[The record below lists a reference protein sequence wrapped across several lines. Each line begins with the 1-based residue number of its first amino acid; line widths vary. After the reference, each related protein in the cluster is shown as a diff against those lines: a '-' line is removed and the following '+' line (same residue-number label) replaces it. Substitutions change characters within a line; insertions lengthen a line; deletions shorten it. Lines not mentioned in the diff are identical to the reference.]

1 MKLSPKLETVLI
13 ALLWLALTGLA
24 LVMAYVIGSVIVW
37 LIQQAIVTIWPVV
50 AERPALAGAAI
61 LALIVAL
68 GAINELEEKR

>member
-13 ALLWLALTGLA
+13 ALLWLALAAVALLA
-24 LVMAYVIGSVIVW
+24 AYIIGSAIVW
-37 LIQQAIVTIWPVV
+37 LIQQAIVVVWPTV

-68 GAINELEEKR
+68 GAINKLESR

>member
-37 LIQQAIVTIWPVV
+37 LIQQAIVTIGPVV
-50 AERPALAGAAI
+50 VERPALAGSAI
-61 LALIVAL
+61 LALSVAL
-68 GAINELEEKR
+68 GAIGKAER

>member
-1 MKLSPKLETVLI
+1 MKLSPKLEAFLM

-24 LVMAYVIGSVIVW
+24 LVMAYIIGSVIVW
-37 LIQQAIVTIWPVV
+37 LVQQAIIAIWPVV

-68 GAINELEEKR
+68 GAINNKEQR

>member
-1 MKLSPKLETVLI
+1 MKLSPKLEAFLM

-24 LVMAYVIGSVIVW
+24 LVMAYIIGSVIVW
-37 LIQQAIVTIWPVV
+37 LIQQAIVAVWPTV

-68 GAINELEEKR
+68 GAINELEKKR

>member
-68 GAINELEEKR
+68 GVIERTERR

>member
-1 MKLSPKLETVLI
+1 MKDG
-13 ALLWLALTGLA
+13 LLTGIVWLALAVVVLA
-24 LVMAYVIGSVIVW
+24 FAYVVGSVVVW

-68 GAINELEEKR
+68 GAINKLESR

>member
-68 GAINELEEKR
+68 GAIGKAER

>member
-68 GAINELEEKR
+68 GAINKLESR